1 MNLKDDAHTPD
12 DFLLQALETAQPY
25 QIETLVYLAEKEDAP
40 IADSVTEGVF
50 LWLKQS
56 SWLQHYR
63 QAHGLSGDSEHSWA
77 ASKYCKRHDGDEG
90 AGSCLLYTSPSPRD

>member
-1 MNLKDDAHTPD
+1 VNLKDDAHTPD

-63 QAHGLSGDSEHSWA
+63 QAHGLSGDWPDTNKFKCNPNQELYSFP
-77 ASKYCKRHDGDEG
+77 
-90 AGSCLLYTSPSPRD
+90 AGN